1 MAVNVIIFGK
11 IFYLFNIR
19 TAAPALSRS
28 FWTNPMAFVTIAVM
42 ILLQL
47 VFTYVPFMQSVFS
60 TAALRLENW
69 GVIIATGTIVLI
81 VAELDKYRRLFKS
94 RH

>member
-1 MAVNVIIFGK
+1 
-11 IFYLFNIR
+11 
-19 TAAPALSRS
+19 
-28 FWTNPMAFVTIAVM
+28 VM